1 MTRNNPGTVKQVR
14 GYILCYTPGG
24 RMHGRAGLP
33 EQTADIRR
41 ATVSEQ
47 RELQA
52 SRSTAEQ
59 SVSQHEKDDRQYD
72 TAHQIRKQHHDKHSY
87 CCPEQRKTA
96 YLFHGVTSE

>member
-1 MTRNNPGTVKQVR
+1 
-14 GYILCYTPGG
+14 
-24 RMHGRAGLP
+24 MHGRAGLP
-33 EQTADIRR
+33 EQTAYIRR

-52 SRSTAEQ
+52 SRSTVEQ
-59 SVSQHEKDDRQYD
+59 SVTQHEKDDRQYD